1 MKTGKLGFWVAV
13 IGTLCLAASAASA
26 GSKGKSVLDGVWEFD
41 AAQSTFT
48 GRPAYKSAKIVVT
61 AVKGGS
67 KFVGDY
73 TLADGK
79 SIHTE
84 YSGPADGSDIA
95 VSGTPAFD
103 SVTMLEPDRH
113 TMIRTERRVG
123 KVVGTTIVTLAKDGK
138 GFSATGRGTM
148 PDGHQYTFT
157 SVWKRVKK

>member
-1 MKTGKLGFWVAV
+1 MKTGKMGLWVTVFGAL
-13 IGTLCLAASAASA
+13 ILATSAASAAS
-26 GSKGKSVLDGVWEFD
+26 KGKNVIGGIWEFD

-67 KFVGDY
+67 KFAGDF

-79 SIHTE
+79 TMHTE

-95 VSGTPAFD
+95 VTGSPAFD
-103 SVTMLEPDRH
+103 SVTMLEPDSH
-113 TMIRTERRVG
+113 TMIRTERRAG
-123 KVVGTTIVTLAKDGK
+123 KVVGTTIVTLAKNGK
-138 GFSATGRGTM
+138 SFSASGRGTL
-148 PDGHQYTFT
+148 PDGHPYTFT